1 MKRNIVILLCA
12 VLACTS
18 CGGQGK
24 TKRTAV
30 AQGTTADGVKIYSP
44 PAIPAIMSDPEERA
58 RWVAEH
64 WWDGFDF
71 ADTLSVARWGEY
83 TEQAFVDFDYGLLMQ
98 VPQEIS
104 EGAIGV
110 LFRRAGANKDVFW
123 KFAEIAEKYLYD
135 GNSPARNEELY
146 IPVLRA
152 VLANP
157 ALDEWER
164 MRPEE
169 QLRLTLKNRVGDAAN
184 DFRYTLASGATGTL
198 YGLRA
203 PFTLLFFNNP
213 GCPTCRS
220 MMDTIAATPY
230 LQNLIEAGTL
240 KVLAVYTDEDLTA
253 WRDYLPQMPEG
264 WIASYDAARTIP
276 TEDLYDL
283 KAIPTLYL
291 LDAGKRVLLKDE
303 MSIPRIEQTIYN
315 LQQQ

>member
-1 MKRNIVILLCA
+1 
-12 VLACTS
+12 
-18 CGGQGK
+18 
-24 TKRTAV
+24 
-30 AQGTTADGVKIYSP
+30 
-44 PAIPAIMSDPEERA
+44 
-58 RWVAEH
+58 VAEH

-104 EGAIGV
+104 EGALGV
-110 LFRRAGANKDVFW
+110 LFKRAAANKDVFW

-157 ALDEWER
+157 SLDEWER

-184 DFRYTLASGATGTL
+184 DFTYTLASGATGTL

-230 LQNLIEAGTL
+230 LQALIEDGTL

-264 WIASYDAARTIP
+264 WIASYDAARKIP

-291 LDAGKRVLLKDE
+291 LDRDKRVLLKDE